1 MKAMKKLLPIITALV
16 ILSGCSA
23 TRYVE
28 VPRVHTEY
36 VRTVDTLLHR
46 DSIYTHDSVFVSVKG
61 DTVSV
66 ERWHTRWRDRII
78 RSVHTDTVMRTD
90 TVTKVITVERP
101 GASVFAKAAGKFG
114 RFVFSVLKLSAV
126 LLLLYG
132 VLWTVVK
139 KPGLLTRLVGRILKA
154 FGK

>member
-1 MKAMKKLLPIITALV
+1 MKQLLPIITALV
-16 ILSGCSA
+16 ILSGCST

-36 VRTVDTLLHR
+36 VRAVDTLLHR
-46 DSIYTHDSVFVSVKG
+46 DSIHTHDSVFVSVKG

-78 RSVHTDTVMRTD
+78 RSVHADTVLRVD

-101 GASVFAKAAGKFG
+101 KSSVFAKAADKLDSF
-114 RFVFSVLKLSAV
+114 FSSVLKLAVV

-132 VLWTVVK
+132 VLWTAVK
-139 KPGLLTRLVGRILKA
+139 TDYINRFMQWIRKLWK
-154 FGK
+154 

>member
-16 ILSGCSA
+16 ILSGCST

-90 TVTKVITVERP
+90 TVTKVIAVGKPKT
-101 GASVFAKAAGKFG
+101 SVFAKAADKLDCF
-114 RFVFSVLKLSAV
+114 FSSVLKLAGIIM
-126 LLLLYG
+126 LLYG
-132 VLWTVVK
+132 LLWTAVK
-139 KPGLLTRLVGRILKA
+139 TDYINRLIQWIRKLWK
-154 FGK
+154 